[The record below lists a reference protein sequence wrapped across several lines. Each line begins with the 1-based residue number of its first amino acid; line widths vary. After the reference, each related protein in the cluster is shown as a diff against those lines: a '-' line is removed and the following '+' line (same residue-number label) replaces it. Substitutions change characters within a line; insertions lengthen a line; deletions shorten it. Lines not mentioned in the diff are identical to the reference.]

1 MEVHTS
7 GLRAKSGGGL
17 GTLQLGRL
25 GIGSAELL
33 GCGLEWSWAG
43 SCRTHAAARST
54 PAGAA
59 RLHPGEE
66 EDRRQQGGLSGD
78 GGERGGRE
86 RMQGR
91 EPRADLGVASPDP
104 VGGERVGA
112 PAMNS
117 GGWWRCK
124 GQRE

>member
-33 GCGLEWSWAG
+33 GCGLEWSWARPHG
-43 SCRTHAAARST
+43 DACGD
-54 PAGAA
+54 GAVNASGHCA

-66 EDRRQQGGLSGD
+66 EDR
-78 GGERGGRE
+78 
-86 RMQGR
+86 
-91 EPRADLGVASPDP
+91 
-104 VGGERVGA
+104 
-112 PAMNS
+112 
-117 GGWWRCK
+117 W
-124 GQRE
+124 